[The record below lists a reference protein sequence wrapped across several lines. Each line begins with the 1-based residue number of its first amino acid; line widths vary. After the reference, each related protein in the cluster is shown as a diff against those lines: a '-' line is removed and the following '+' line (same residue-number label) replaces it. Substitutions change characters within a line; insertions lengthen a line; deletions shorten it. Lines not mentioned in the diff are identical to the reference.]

1 MSKSLI
7 VKTNVKESSEL
18 AVSEE
23 FIEELDKKVSETIKQ
38 AEKRALGNNRRTLLA
53 RDL

>member
-1 MSKSLI
+1 MSKNLV
-7 VKTNVKESSEL
+7 VKTNAREASEL

-23 FIEELDKKVSETIKQ
+23 FLAELEKKTAETIKQ
-38 AEKRALGNNRRTLLA
+38 AEKRALANNRRTLLA

>member
-1 MSKSLI
+1 MSKILV
-7 VKTNVKESSEL
+7 VKTNVKEASEL

-23 FIEELDKKVSETIKQ
+23 FIEELDKKVSEAIKQ

>member
-1 MSKSLI
+1 MSKNLT
-7 VKTNVKESSEL
+7 VKTNIKESSEL

-23 FIEELDKKVSETIKQ
+23 FIEELEKKVSETIKQ
-38 AEKRALGNNRRTLLA
+38 AERRALGNNRRTLLA